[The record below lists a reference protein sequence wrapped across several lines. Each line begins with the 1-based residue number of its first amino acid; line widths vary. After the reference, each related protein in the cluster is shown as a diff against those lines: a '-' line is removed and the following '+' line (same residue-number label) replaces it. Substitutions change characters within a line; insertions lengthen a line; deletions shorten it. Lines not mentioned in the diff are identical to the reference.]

1 MKPEANPH
9 RPAEDKDLREHQ
21 FRLYIQLLVSPLNGL
36 IVSNYYPFFPV
47 TDNITAAEDLVLLAA
62 GHHQLCDITVERD
75 LRLNVNE
82 LIPIAKFM
90 DQTQKGAGLQ

>member
-1 MKPEANPH
+1 M
-9 RPAEDKDLREHQ
+9 
-21 FRLYIQLLVSPLNGL
+21 
-36 IVSNYYPFFPV
+36 

-90 DQTQKGAGLQ
+90 NQTQKGAGLQ

>member
-1 MKPEANPH
+1 M
-9 RPAEDKDLREHQ
+9 
-21 FRLYIQLLVSPLNGL
+21 
-36 IVSNYYPFFPV
+36 
-47 TDNITAAEDLVLLAA
+47 TDNITAAEDLVLFAA

-90 DQTQKGAGLQ
+90 DQTQKGGWITVAEAVDGIQK